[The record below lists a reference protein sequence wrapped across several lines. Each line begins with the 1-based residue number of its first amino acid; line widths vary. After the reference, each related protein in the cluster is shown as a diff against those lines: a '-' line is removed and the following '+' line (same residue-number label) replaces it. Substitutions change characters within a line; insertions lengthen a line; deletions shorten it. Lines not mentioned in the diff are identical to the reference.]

1 MKALSFAGV
10 VMLLLVACSSSS
22 ATSETDTCPSK
33 CQSLKCSNGSGLASE
48 SSCET
53 DCGKQTN
60 GLTSACAQCV
70 INQSQAVV
78 LNGSGSAFCSYQLG
92 KTTDAACQ
100 AACSGSSSTNDGG

>member
-1 MKALSFAGV
+1 MKALSSAAI
-10 VMLLLVACSSSS
+10 VMLLLFACSSSS
-22 ATSETDTCPSK
+22 TTSGTDTCPGK
-33 CQSLKCSNGSGLASE
+33 CQSLKCSNGSGLESE

-78 LNGSGSAFCSYQLG
+78 LNGAGSAFCSYQIG

-100 AACSGSSSTNDGG
+100 TACAGSGSATDGG